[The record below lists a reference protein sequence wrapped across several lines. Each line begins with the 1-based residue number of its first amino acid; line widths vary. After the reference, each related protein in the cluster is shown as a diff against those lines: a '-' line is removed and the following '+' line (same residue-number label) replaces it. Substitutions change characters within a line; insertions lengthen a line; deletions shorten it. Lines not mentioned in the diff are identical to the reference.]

1 MATEFE
7 RALSRMVQR
16 GIVTAVDP
24 QKLQV
29 RVKFMETD
37 MISGWLK
44 VLQHRGMGLSITEDG
59 GHGHEVTV
67 KDTYTGGGSGTVKT
81 VPDHDHAESA
91 TTTWM
96 PKVNDQV
103 VVLYLPVD
111 DGDGFV
117 LGGL

>member
-1 MATEFE
+1 MDAEKLLA
-7 RALSRMVQR
+7 RLVQR
-16 GIVTAVDP
+16 GIVSAVDAE
-24 QKLQV
+24 KRKV
-29 RVKFMETD
+29 RVKFQETD
-37 MISGWLK
+37 MVSGWLQ
-44 VLQHRGMGLSITEDG
+44 VLQHSGMGLSITKDG

-67 KDTYTGGGSGTVKT
+67 SDTYTGGGSGSTKA
-81 VPDHDHAESA
+81 VPDHEHDKSV

-103 VVLYLPVD
+103 VVLYLPVA

>member
-1 MATEFE
+1 MEFDK
-7 RALSRMVQR
+7 LLGRMVQV
-16 GIVTAVDP
+16 GTVNTVDA
-24 QKLQV
+24 KKRKV
-29 RVKFMETD
+29 RVKFLETG
-37 MISGWLK
+37 MVSGWLY
-44 VLQHRGMGLSITEDG
+44 VLQHSGMGLNVTEDG

-67 KDTYTGGGSGTVKT
+67 ADTYTGGGSGSVEA
-81 VPDHDHAESA
+81 VPDHDHDKSV

-103 VVLYLPVD
+103 VVLYLPVA